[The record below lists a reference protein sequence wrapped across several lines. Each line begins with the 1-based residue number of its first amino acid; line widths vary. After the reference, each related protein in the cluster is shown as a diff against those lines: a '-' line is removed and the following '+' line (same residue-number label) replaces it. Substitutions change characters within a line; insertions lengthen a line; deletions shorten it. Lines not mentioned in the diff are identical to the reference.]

1 MSKLAEKFLRRSKKF
16 SNQLQKGQQNISV
29 LKGLSTSAWD
39 GVRHSEWKFFILVL
53 WWREK
58 IQCNCLYLE
67 ISAQWIWPCIQCN
80 GCIFPVRHETSWQP
94 WAQSDH
100 YSWLAPV
107 WKISVNYAGHP
118 LTLALMLQ
126 TQHITTKVRSM
137 AVLSLCSRISTELIE
152 SALQNILF
160 AFWIPGR
167 FCWPFLK
174 LFQFCWPFFRLFGHS
189 VAKFNFSYGAGCSKS
204 FVLRVWDVGK
214 IKMPTFLNKNW

>member
-1 MSKLAEKFLRRSKKF
+1 MFGIVNGNFSYWCCGEEK
-16 SNQLQKGQQNISV
+16 
-29 LKGLSTSAWD
+29 
-39 GVRHSEWKFFILVL
+39 
-53 WWREK
+53 K
-58 IQCNCLYLE
+58 IQCNCLCLE

-174 LFQFCWPFFRLFGHS
+174 LFQFCWPFLGCLVTVWPNSISVMGRD
-189 VAKFNFSYGAGCSKS
+189 VAKVMSYGCE
-204 FVLRVWDVGK
+204 
-214 IKMPTFLNKNW
+214 M